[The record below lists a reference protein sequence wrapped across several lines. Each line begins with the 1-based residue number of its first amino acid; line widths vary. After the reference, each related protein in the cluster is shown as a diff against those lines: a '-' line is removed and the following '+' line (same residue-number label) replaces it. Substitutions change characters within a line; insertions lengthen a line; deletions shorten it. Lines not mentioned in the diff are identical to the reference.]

1 MKDWCDF
8 KTSKNCYYIAL
19 IFSIIVIIVGGILLY
34 VYVFKDD
41 GSTKSA
47 GKPRRSMISIDS
59 RGYEEPIKIESHKYE
74 ENLEPQPHP
83 EMVSFEPFEY
93 PELSR
98 STPQARGGRVRPYP
112 CLFMPG
118 GATQQTSPI
127 CNENIP
133 WFPPYNRGTWPER
146 FPGRFSS
153 DYAPE
158 YVAPLNERF
167 YQSDLHAQDID
178 EQMQQKKAK
187 NSLLNS
193 FARAPIAGSNRMPE
207 TASAGN
213 EGFTKTNLNITFPS
227 IPGQYN
233 LRSQYSNPPGT
244 VPQAQMARQS
254 LASANVARTQTLK
267 SSMPS
272 TPAHIESRLAG
283 NADLMSKKKASVPKE
298 LAHLSDQELNALVQ
312 DELESQECFKCDK
325 PLDLPISIDGY
336 DPTRDITTDN
346 HYGYT
351 NQGKGLLSRFGNK
364 GVQDKIN
371 NLYRHGPHAV
381 VPSEEEMEYNIHAYN
396 RPTKKNQDYWM
407 QYATDE
413 TRPAIDSVLQD
424 YNYMAYTNVDD
435 TFQSVDGQTVNT
447 SFGP

>member
-1 MKDWCDF
+1 MIEWCDF
-8 KTSKNCYYIAL
+8 KNSNKCYYIAAACIL
-19 IFSIIVIIVGGILLY
+19 VIVGVIIYAIY
-34 VYVFKDD
+34 FKDD

-59 RGYEEPIKIESHKYE
+59 RGDEGYTESA
-74 ENLEPQPHP
+74 
-83 EMVSFEPFEY
+83 
-93 PELSR
+93 
-98 STPQARGGRVRPYP
+98 TPQAQGGRVRPYP

-193 FARAPIAGSNRMPE
+193 FARAPIAGANRMPE

-213 EGFTKTNLNITFPS
+213 EGFAKSNFSNITFPS

-233 LRSQYSNPPGT
+233 LRSQYSNPLGT

-254 LASANVARTQTLK
+254 LAEANVSRTQTLK

-298 LAHLSDQELNALVQ
+298 LAHLSDQELNALIQ

-346 HYGYT
+346 HYGCM

-396 RPTKKNQDYWM
+396 RPTKKNQDYWI
-407 QYATDE
+407 QYAADE
-413 TRPAIDSVLQD
+413 TRPAVDSVLQSYD
-424 YNYMAYTNVDD
+424 YMAFTNEGD